1 MATLPEEARL
11 SRPRGTHAVRV
22 SPSAFTSGPVG
33 ASGPGEGALHS
44 GPVAIWIAGAFVDDP
59 QEGRT
64 ERGLQRGGWG
74 HTPNQ
79 QTCRTGEV
87 GEETEGKRRKVCFP
101 RNSRRRFGKD
111 AYQGC
116 DRKSGRTGGEEGPGF
131 GTEDAVTVGRALQA
145 AVWTERGRRG
155 PCGRRGARGGGRRGK
170 EWSPERRSRGLSWKR
185 RETLERSRNRGP

>member
-1 MATLPEEARL
+1 M
-11 SRPRGTHAVRV
+11 RV
-22 SPSAFTSGPVG
+22 PPSAFTSGPVG

-131 GTEDAVTVGRALQA
+131 GTEDGCDRGQGAAGGGMDRARRQGAVRKAGRS
-145 AVWTERGRRG
+145 GRRAPREG
-155 PCGRRGARGGGRRGK
+155 VVPRAQESGVKLETSGD
-170 EWSPERRSRGLSWKR
+170 SRAEQEPWALNLAAAMR
-185 RETLERSRNRGP
+185 L